1 MAPIRAVLV
10 DLDGTLLDT
19 VADLA
24 AAINRVHAELGLPAR
39 DSALIATF
47 VGKGLPTL
55 VRRALA
61 GTLAGEVDEALF
73 DRAWP
78 LFERHYAAESGRQA
92 KPYPGAREGIDRM
105 RAQDLRLACVT
116 NKSERFTLELLR
128 DAGFLDAFEVAVCG
142 DRVPRKKPDPA
153 PFLLA
158 CERLAVAPAEALVIG
173 DSDNDVQAARAA
185 GCPVWCV
192 PYGYNEGRPFETLAC
207 DRAVATLA
215 EAAQFLERH
224 ARERPENLTGGG
236 PTQ

>member
-1 MAPIRAVLV
+1 MGPIRAVLV

-24 AAINRVHAELGLPAR
+24 AAINRVHADLGLPPR
-39 DSALIATF
+39 HPALIATF
-47 VGKGLPTL
+47 VGKGLPTM

-61 GTLAGEVDEALF
+61 GTLEGNVDEALF
-73 DRAWP
+73 QRAWT
-78 LFERHYAAESGRQA
+78 LFDGHYAAESGRQA

-105 RAQDLRLACVT
+105 RAQGLRLACVT

-128 DAGFLDAFEVAVCG
+128 DTGFLEAFEFTVCG
-142 DRVPRKKPDPA
+142 DRVARKKPDPE

-158 CERLAVAPAEALVIG
+158 CERFAVSPGEALVIG
-173 DSDNDVQAARAA
+173 DSENDVQGARAA

-192 PYGYNEGRPFETLAC
+192 PYGYNEGRPFESLAC

-215 EAAQFLERH
+215 EAAELLER
-224 ARERPENLTGGG
+224 GGL
-236 PTQ
+236 

>member
-1 MAPIRAVLV
+1 MGPIRAVLV

-24 AAINRVHAELGLPAR
+24 AAINRVHADLGLPPR
-39 DSALIATF
+39 DPALIATF
-47 VGKGLPTL
+47 VGKGLPTM

-61 GTLAGEVDEALF
+61 GTLEGNVDEALF
-73 DRAWP
+73 QRAWT
-78 LFERHYAAESGRQA
+78 LFDGHYAAESGRQA

-105 RAQDLRLACVT
+105 RAQGLRLACVT

-128 DAGFLDAFEVAVCG
+128 DTGFLEAFEFAVCG
-142 DRVPRKKPDPA
+142 DQVTRKKPDPE

-158 CERLAVAPAEALVIG
+158 CERFAVSPGEALVIG
-173 DSDNDVQAARAA
+173 DSENDVQGARAA

-192 PYGYNEGRPFETLAC
+192 PYGYNEGRPFESLAC

-215 EAAQFLERH
+215 EAAELLER
-224 ARERPENLTGGG
+224 GGL
-236 PTQ
+236 